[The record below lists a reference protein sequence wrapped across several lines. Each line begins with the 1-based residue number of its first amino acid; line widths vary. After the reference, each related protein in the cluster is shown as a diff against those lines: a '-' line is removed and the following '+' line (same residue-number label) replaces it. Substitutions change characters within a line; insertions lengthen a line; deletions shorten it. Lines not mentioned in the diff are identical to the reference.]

1 MFAKGELVRVGGV
14 EPPSPVWKTGV
25 MAAIQHPL
33 TEVIIPLRGVI
44 LLTAIFSFGTNERG
58 RSKRLFLTRQ
68 SQLPVS

>member
-1 MFAKGELVRVGGV
+1 
-14 EPPSPVWKTGV
+14 
-25 MAAIQHPL
+25 
-33 TEVIIPLRGVI
+33 VIIPLRGVI